1 MRYSPGHLRFGSLI
15 LAKLKDKINFYLS
28 FRNLG
33 TPKYPGYL
41 LKETV
46 NICHFEMRY
55 SD

>member
-1 MRYSPGHLRFGSLI
+1 MHFVFLFLLYLGLTR
-15 LAKLKDKINFYLS
+15 LACRCKKV
-28 FRNLG
+28 
-33 TPKYPGYL
+33 L